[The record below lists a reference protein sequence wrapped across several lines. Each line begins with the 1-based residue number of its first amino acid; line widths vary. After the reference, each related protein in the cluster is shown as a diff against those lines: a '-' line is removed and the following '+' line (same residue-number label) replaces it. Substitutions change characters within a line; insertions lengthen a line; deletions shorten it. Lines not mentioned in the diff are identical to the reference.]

1 MPASGRRR
9 AAKAATASI
18 PIVFM
23 GGADPVQLGL
33 VASLNR
39 PGGNVT
45 GVSSYRV
52 SLDHK
57 PAKKY
62 PATKHNTSATRAAN
76 LEMVISPLAAGG
88 CHERLERP
96 AGSCPSKEDRHGGEG
111 VGRNAGCWRSAHC
124 SRGRDHV
131 HDRGAAATNLV
142 TEGSDQRCNGPGLSL
157 LTPPALSE
165 RRHRGL
171 ARRLVAVCR
180 RAILMVSES

>member
-1 MPASGRRR
+1 MAV
-9 AAKAATASI
+9 K
-18 PIVFM
+18 
-23 GGADPVQLGL
+23 
-33 VASLNR
+33 
-39 PGGNVT
+39 
-45 GVSSYRV
+45 
-52 SLDHK
+52 
-57 PAKKY
+57 
-62 PATKHNTSATRAAN
+62 
-76 LEMVISPLAAGG
+76 
-88 CHERLERP
+88 
-96 AGSCPSKEDRHGGEG
+96 
-111 VGRNAGCWRSAHC
+111 RNAACWRSAHC